1 MKVKRW
7 VLPIFE
13 EFWNDYIKNGGA
25 ELPYEFNVWM
35 SNHKLNV
42 YIIPDVFNRDIIMAG
57 ASIAAEYTELG
68 STLILYADEFYR
80 EVDWIDA
87 TEESIFKWYSSLE
100 NKINKKWVQYIE
112 DTYLEE

>member
-1 MKVKRW
+1 MKIKRW
-7 VLPIFE
+7 VLPVFE
-13 EFWNDYIKNGGA
+13 EFWNDYIKNGGK
-25 ELPYEFNVWM
+25 EWSYEFDVEM

-42 YIIPDVFNRDIIMAG
+42 YLVPDSLDQDIIMVG
-57 ASIAAEYTELG
+57 ASLG
-68 STLILYADEFYR
+68 IEGLDSMLCTDGFYK

-100 NKINKKWVQYIE
+100 KRINEKWVQYVE